1 MVGDF
6 IGYRTVWSSSTSRV
20 RRWPSPV
27 SPSCP
32 ATSITLLSAVRIVL
46 CTLPVDTAGEQEKV
60 LSELVHLVLNLYI
73 REKQVSFQYYSV
85 LQTLPVPHLYIGGR
99 EGGGSRLL
107 LSTIIFSKYSIYT
120 EGESKLP
127 FSLSIKCTLIIYFCI
142 YIYVTICVLQENRYQ

>member
-6 IGYRTVWSSSTSRV
+6 IGYRTAWSSSTSRV

-32 ATSITLLSAVRIVL
+32 AMSITLLSAVRIVL

-60 LSELVHLVLNLYI
+60 LSELVHLVLNLYR

-127 FSLSIKCTLIIYFCI
+127 FSTRLLSTQSN
-142 YIYVTICVLQENRYQ
+142 VH